1 MAKRIKRVALSNS
14 GRKLPKGSKLVGAAD
29 PRQQIEISVRIR
41 ARSAAPL
48 DDDAIMAEAAKPASQ
63 RNYMSRQEFAVEEGA
78 DPADVA
84 KIDDFAHA
92 HGLNVK
98 TVHLDSRT
106 MKITGTVAALSAAFG
121 VKLNKVKHEGATY
134 RMRKGSVKI
143 PQELEGIIV
152 GVHGLDNR
160 PVATPHFMLKPA
172 ARRGRGARAA
182 SAAASAAAQEGF
194 EVAELAK
201 LYNFPAGLTGAGQCI
216 AIIELNDIDASGNVT
231 GAGYDTADLET
242 FFRKAGIPSPGI
254 TPVSVDGGA
263 NKPGLSDADTEVV
276 LDIEVAAAAAPG
288 ARIVVYFAPNTTAG
302 FIDAVKAAVHD
313 TARKPSVISISWGMP
328 ENPQELKQFLDGLN
342 EAIRDAAAM
351 NITVCVASGD
361 NGSASMRA
369 DWDGKA
375 HANFPASSRFSLG
388 CGGTNLQASN
398 GQITAERVWNSGV
411 GQGEGASG
419 GGVSNVFPLPSY
431 QQGVNVPKSP
441 TNFTGRGVPDLAG
454 AADRHTGYRI
464 FLNGSDATV
473 GGTSAVAPL
482 MAGLVAL
489 INEATTKNFGKTVG
503 LINPLIYQAGAK
515 NVFRDITEGN
525 NDLFGQLGLYDA
537 AVGWDPCT
545 GLGVADG
552 TALLQL
558 LNR

>member
-1 MAKRIKRVALSNS
+1 MAKPIKRVSLSNS
-14 GRKLPKGSKLVGAAD
+14 GRKLPKGCKVVGAAD
-29 PRQQIEISVRIR
+29 PKQQIEISVRIR
-41 ARSAAPL
+41 SRRAAPL

-63 RNYMSRQEFAVEEGA
+63 REYMSRQEFAIEEGA

-106 MKITGTVAALSAAFG
+106 IKITGTVEALSAAFG
-121 VKLNKVKHEGATY
+121 VKLNKVKHDGGTY

-160 PVATPHFMLKPA
+160 PVATPHFLLRP
-172 ARRGRGARAA
+172 ARRRGTLAA
-182 SAAASAAAQEGF
+182 NAAASAAAQEGF
-194 EVAELAK
+194 AVAELAK
-201 LYNFPAGLTGAGQCI
+201 LYNFPTGLTGAGQCI
-216 AIIELNDIDASGNVT
+216 AIIELNDIDLKGKVT
-231 GAGYDTADLET
+231 GAGYNIVDLAA
-242 FFRKAGIPSPGI
+242 FFKKAGIPSPSI

-263 NKPGLSDADTEVV
+263 NKPGVSDSDAEVV

-328 ENPQELKQFLDGLN
+328 ENPQDLQQFLDGLN

-361 NGSASMRA
+361 DGSASMRA
-369 DWDGKA
+369 NWDGKA
-375 HANFPASSRFSLG
+375 HANFPASSRFSLA
-388 CGGTNLQASN
+388 CGGTNLQAAN
-398 GQITAERVWNSGV
+398 GQITAERVWNSGT

-419 GGVSNVFPLPSY
+419 GGVSIVFPLPPY
-431 QQGVNVPKSP
+431 QQGVNVPKSQ
-441 TNFTGRGVPDLAG
+441 TNFVGRGVPDLAG

-464 FLNGSDATV
+464 FLNGTETTI

-482 MAGLVAL
+482 MAGLMAL

-503 LINPLIYQAGAK
+503 LINPLIYQAAAQ
-515 NVFRDITEGN
+515 NVFRNITDGN
-525 NDLFGQLGLYDA
+525 NDLFGSLGLYNA
-537 AVGWDPCT
+537 AAGWDPCT

-552 TALLQL
+552 AALLQL
-558 LNR
+558 LNK